1 MKINIITDLLEEMY
15 PLELAEEWDTIGLQV
30 KPRSEE
36 ISGIIVG
43 LTLTND
49 MIDQAVLSGDNLI
62 ICHHPMFFNDE
73 FKNDLLNIKS
83 NNLISKLTA
92 KGIGFYGLHTNFDKK
107 QMALTI
113 ASLLNLE
120 NLKVFDDETS
130 LGIVGNLNKKKS
142 YIDIIKEVSEL
153 LNIEVTRYSDV
164 ELDNIIETVAIC
176 PGSGREFL
184 DIAIEKADIY
194 LTGDLNY
201 HSFEKAVY
209 FNYPMI
215 DIGHYNSEV
224 VGMNELA
231 IKLESLIEVPIKFE
245 AGKNFFRNFIKN
257 NK

>member
-1 MKINIITDLLEEMY
+1 MKINLITDLLEEMY
-15 PLELAEEWDTIGLQV
+15 PIELAEEWDTIGLQV
-30 KPRSEE
+30 KPRNEE
-36 ISGIIVG
+36 VNGIIVG

-49 MIDQAVLSGDNLI
+49 MIDKAVQSGDNLI
-62 ICHHPMFFNDE
+62 ICHHPMFFNDDI
-73 FKNDLLNIKS
+73 KNDLLNIKS
-83 NNLISKLTA
+83 NNLISKLIA
-92 KGIGFYGLHTNFDKK
+92 NGIGFYGLHTNFDKK
-107 QMALTI
+107 QMALSI

-120 NLKVFDDETS
+120 NIRLLDEETS
-130 LGIVGNLNKKKS
+130 LGIVGDLKKKKS
-142 YIDIIKEVSEL
+142 YIDIIKEVSNL

-164 ELDNIIETVAIC
+164 ELDNIIETIAIC

-224 VGMNELA
+224 IGMKELA
-231 IKLESLIEVPIKFE
+231 INLKSNIDIPIKFE
-245 AGKNFFRNFIKN
+245 AGKNFHRNFIKN
-257 NK
+257 IK